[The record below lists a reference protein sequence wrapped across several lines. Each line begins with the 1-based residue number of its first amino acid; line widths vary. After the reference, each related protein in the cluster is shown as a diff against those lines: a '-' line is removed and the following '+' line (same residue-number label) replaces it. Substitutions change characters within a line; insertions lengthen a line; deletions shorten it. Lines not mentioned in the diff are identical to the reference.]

1 MAGAGRGKEK
11 ASLNPYFAGGG
22 EERGGSGGEG
32 DILRSNCH
40 FSQFFFL
47 FFFLNLPSSLPFFSR
62 LQHQAIGPT
71 GMRSLSEAGLTPHSS
86 AESPSTAASPTTSVS
101 SMTERVDTGTSILSV
116 TSSDSECDVWYGG
129 GKKNKNKTTATTKT
143 THKNKQKE
151 KYLQGKW
158 TWEEEKKTYEISRMK
173 KGPIDIN
180 IKIKKR

>member
-1 MAGAGRGKEK
+1 MAGAGRGKERRVWTPI
-11 ASLNPYFAGGG
+11 LQ
-22 EERGGSGGEG
+22 EEEGKG

-40 FSQFFFL
+40 FSHFFS
-47 FFFLNLPSSLPFFSR
+47 FFSPPPLPSSPLFFSR
-62 LQHQAIGPT
+62 LQHQAIGPS

-129 GKKNKNKTTATTKT
+129 KK
-143 THKNKQKE
+143 HKNKQKE